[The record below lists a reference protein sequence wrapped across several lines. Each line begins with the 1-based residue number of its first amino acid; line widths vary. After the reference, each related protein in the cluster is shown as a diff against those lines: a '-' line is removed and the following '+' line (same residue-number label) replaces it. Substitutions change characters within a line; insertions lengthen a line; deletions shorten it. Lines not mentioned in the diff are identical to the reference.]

1 MKPGC
6 TTTTMASRTYP
17 TFSWKNFI
25 FFQSLALFSRN
36 SINTNKVEVNDSSLK
51 TKQISA
57 AMKLVHKFVKKVVE
71 HADNNL
77 VPKEIPPFA
86 KSFFVEKSSGNIT
99 IAPSADLKTGVNQQR
114 R

>member
-1 MKPGC
+1 
-6 TTTTMASRTYP
+6 MASRTYP